1 MTGLF
6 SFEVSFPCDKGEH
19 CDCHDGNCECD
30 CHGFEKEIEPYGN

>member
-6 SFEVSFPCDKGEH
+6 SFKVSPLCFQKSHEECRDI
-19 CDCHDGNCECD
+19 DCECD